1 MLKFYNREKEM
12 ALLEKIRQ
20 KSAETAQMTFV
31 VGRRRIGKTS
41 LLVNTFT
48 GKKAVYF
55 FVEKKNE
62 ALLCEEFIEEIQN
75 KLGVTVYGTMR
86 TFKEVFGYL
95 MNLSEKESFTLL
107 IDEFQ
112 EFRNINPTIYS
123 EMQNVWDKYKNKSK
137 LNLILCGSVYSLM
150 KQIFESSKEPLFGR
164 ATARLHLKAFDIKTI
179 KDIIADH
186 YPKFTNEDLL
196 AFYLFTGG
204 VAKYVELLVEAKTF
218 TMKKIVNELFSE
230 NSLFLNEGKNVLI
243 DEFGKDYGN
252 YFSILMLIASSKTS
266 RSEMESIMGT
276 TLGGYLDKLE
286 NEFGLIA
293 KIRPVLSRPAGK
305 VVKYRINDNF
315 LNFWFRFIYKYRGA
329 IEMGNFDYVKNIINR
344 DYNTYSGQ
352 ILEGYFRA
360 KISIEENLSQIG
372 SYWESGNQNEIDI
385 VALNEYEKKAIIAEV
400 KRQAKHIDLDILRR
414 KAENLVA
421 NLKGYTID
429 FRGLSIKDM

>member
-1 MLKFYNREKEM
+1 MWKFYNREKET

-20 KSAETAQMTFV
+20 KSTETAQMTFV
-31 VGRRRIGKTS
+31 VGRRRIGKTA
-41 LLVNTFT
+41 LLINAFD

-75 KLGVTVYGTMR
+75 KLGITIYGTMR
-86 TFKEVFGYL
+86 TFKDVFGYL
-95 MNLSEKESFTLL
+95 MDLSEKESFTLL

-112 EFRNINPTIYS
+112 EFRNVNPAIYS
-123 EMQNVWDKYKNKSK
+123 EMQNVWDKHKNNSR

-150 KQIFESSKEPLFGR
+150 KQIFENSKEPLFGR
-164 ATARLHLKAFDIKTI
+164 ATARLCLQAFDINTI
-179 KDIIADH
+179 KDVVADH

-204 VAKYVELLVEAKTF
+204 VAKYVELLIDAKAF
-218 TMKKIVNELFSE
+218 TAKKIINEIFSE
-230 NSLFLNEGKNVLI
+230 NSLFLNEGKNVMI
-243 DEFGKDYGN
+243 DEFGRDYGN

-266 RSEMESIMGT
+266 RSDMESIMGT

-286 NEFGLIA
+286 HEFGLIT
-293 KIRPVLSRPAGK
+293 KTRPVLSKPASK
-305 VVKYRINDNF
+305 AVKYRINDNF

-329 IEMGNFDYVKNIINR
+329 IEVGNFEYVKNIISR

-352 ILEGYFRA
+352 ILERYFRA
-360 KISIEENLSQIG
+360 KISTEENLSLIG

-385 VALNEYEKKAIIAEV
+385 VALNEYEKTAIIAEV
-400 KRQAKHIDLDILRR
+400 KRQAKNIDLDILKK

-429 FRGLSIKDM
+429 FRGLSMENM